1 MIDTAQLSQ
10 VALFAG
16 LDEARLA
23 RIAAANVLDSDDT
36 SAESAALLMADAVI
50 GMLTGDGQAPQRIA
64 RHLTRRARALVRPA
78 LMQVDCYTIWEQRV
92 LDAYYELEGCE
103 RDFSVWDPTRHLCAA
118 RWLLQAESYW
128 FSFLAC
134 SGLPRF

>member
-1 MIDTAQLSQ
+1 
-10 VALFAG
+10 
-16 LDEARLA
+16 
-23 RIAAANVLDSDDT
+23 
-36 SAESAALLMADAVI
+36 
-50 GMLTGDGQAPQRIA
+50 
-64 RHLTRRARALVRPA
+64 
-78 LMQVDCYTIWEQRV
+78 MQVDCYTIWEGRV
-92 LDAYYELEGCE
+92 LDAYYELEACE